1 MSSIDK
7 NEMNIMSWRGRNER
21 VNVLTNRSARVKE
34 RVNVLIKR
42 SK

>member
-7 NEMNIMSWRGRNER
+7 NDMNIMSWRGRNER
-21 VNVLTNRSARVKE
+21 VNVLINKLTRVKE